1 MKEVLAEMKGR
12 YPDRYVILDVPPV
25 LSTADAL
32 AFAPLADYIIMVTQ
46 AGKTPLPDVQK
57 ALEMLPKE
65 KILGI
70 VLNRHDE
77 PQKEYYYSK
86 QYQKK

>member
-1 MKEVLAEMKGR
+1 
-12 YPDRYVILDVPPV
+12 
-25 LSTADAL
+25 
-32 AFAPLADYIIMVTQ
+32 MVTQ

-86 QYQKK
+86 KYPKK